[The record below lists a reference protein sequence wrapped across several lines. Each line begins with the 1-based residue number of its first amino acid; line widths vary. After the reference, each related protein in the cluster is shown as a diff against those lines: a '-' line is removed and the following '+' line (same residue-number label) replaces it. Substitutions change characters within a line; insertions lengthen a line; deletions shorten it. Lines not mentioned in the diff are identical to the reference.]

1 MDAPVSPLAR
11 LTRSPWAALALFI
24 GLTVVA
30 TWPLL
35 PGLGRDVPGDY
46 GDPLFV
52 AWAMAW
58 VAHRLGGALTG
69 DLEAL
74 LHFWDANQLHPEPST
89 LALSDHFIAQAV
101 PLAPVYWL
109 TGNPLLVLGLAYLA
123 AYVLCGFCTWL
134 LVREVTG
141 SAAAGVLAGCTFAFN
156 PFFLVWELSHLQVI
170 SAWGMPLAL
179 YGLRRYFEHGSRA
192 GLWTGAAGIVLL
204 NLCAGYYMLM
214 FPMFVL
220 LYAAWEITSRGW
232 WGRARMWRDLLAAG
246 TAALLATA
254 PFVWPYI
261 QAQRRLGFA
270 RSVDETTRMAAAVEG
285 YLAGMEPLIIPF
297 AFAGLALAAGAAMRI
312 GAARRS
318 MPLLGFATTGAALAF
333 WLSLGP
339 APSWGGET
347 YPALGLYGLLQ
358 EHVPGMNALRV
369 TSRFGI
375 VFLLFL
381 GVLAGMGGALVARLP
396 KAAPLVAALGVGSM
410 LMNAPATFPLN
421 QALTPTVDVRPPA
434 PYLTPGNTPPDVYRY
449 LSSLPPSTVVAELP
463 FTDLWY
469 NTRYLYF
476 STFHWHPLV
485 NGFTSF
491 FPPAYTERA
500 RWLVNPVRT
509 PDEAWRALESGQATH
524 VVVHAGAW
532 DAAYV
537 RELDRWLTTRGARS
551 HGAFGGASVYEMP
564 GFSSQPR

>member
-1 MDAPVSPLAR
+1 MDAPVAPLAR
-11 LTRSPWAALALFI
+11 LARSPWAALGLFC

-35 PGLGRDVPGDY
+35 PGLGSDVPGDY

-58 VAHRLGGALTG
+58 VAHRLRGALTG

-74 LHFWDANQLHPEPST
+74 LRFWDANQLHPEPST

-109 TGNPLLVLGLAYLA
+109 TGNPLLVLGLAHLA

-134 LVREVTG
+134 LVREITG

-156 PFFLVWELSHLQVI
+156 PFFLLWELSHLQVI

-192 GLWTGAAGIVLL
+192 GLWTGAAAVLLL

-214 FPMFVL
+214 FPLFVL
-220 LYAAWEITSRGW
+220 LYVAWEIASRGW
-232 WGRARMWRDLLAAG
+232 WGRARMWRDLLGAG
-246 TAALLATA
+246 IAALVATA
-254 PFVWPYI
+254 PFAYPYI

-270 RSVDETTRMAAAVEG
+270 RSVDDATLMAAAVEG
-285 YLAGMEPLIIPF
+285 YITGMEPLVIPF
-297 AFAGLALAAGAAMRI
+297 ACAGLALVTTAVMRI
-312 GAARRS
+312 GGARRP
-318 MPLLGFATTGAALAF
+318 MPLLGFAMAGAGLAF

-339 APSWGGET
+339 VPSWGAET
-347 YPALGLYGLLQ
+347 YPALGLYGLFRQ
-358 EHVPGMNALRV
+358 HVPGMDALRV

-421 QALTPTVDVRPPA
+421 HALAPTVDVRPPA
-434 PYLTPGNTPPDVYRY
+434 PYLTPGPTPPDVYRY

-524 VVVHAGAW
+524 VVIHAEAW
-532 DAAYV
+532 DEAYV

-564 GFSSQPR
+564 GFPPRTP

>member
-11 LTRSPWAALALFI
+11 LARSPWAALALFI

-69 DLEAL
+69 DLESL
-74 LHFWDANQLHPEPST
+74 VRFWDANQLHPEPST
-89 LALSDHFIAQAV
+89 LALSDHFIVQAM

-123 AYVLCGFCTWL
+123 AYVLCGFCAWL

-141 SAAAGVLAGCTFAFN
+141 CAAAGVLAGCTFAFN

-179 YGLRRYFEHGSRA
+179 YGLRRYFEHGSHA

-232 WGRARMWRDLLAAG
+232 WGRARMWRDLVAAG
-246 TAALLATA
+246 TASLLATA
-254 PFVWPYI
+254 PFVWPYV

-270 RSVDETTRMAAAVEG
+270 RSVDETARMAAAVEG
-285 YLAGMEPLIIPF
+285 YVAGMEPLIIPF
-297 AFAGLALAAGAAMRI
+297 AFAGLALAAAAAMRI
-312 GAARRS
+312 GAARRP
-318 MPLLGFATTGAALAF
+318 MPLLGFAVAGATLAF

-339 APSWGGET
+339 VPSWGGET
-347 YPALGLYGLLQ
+347 YPALGLYGRLQ
-358 EHVPGMNALRV
+358 EHVPGMDALRV

-410 LMNAPATFPLN
+410 LMNAPAAFPLN
-421 QALTPTVDVRPPA
+421 HALAPTVDVRPPA

-524 VVVHAGAW
+524 VVIHAEAW

-551 HGAFGGASVYEMP
+551 HGAFGGASVYELP
-564 GFSSQPR
+564 SSQRTP

>member
-11 LTRSPWAALALFI
+11 RAGSPWAALGLFF
-24 GLTVVA
+24 GLAVVA

-35 PGLGRDVPGDY
+35 PGLGKDVPGDY

-69 DLEAL
+69 DLDAL
-74 LHFWDANQLHPEPST
+74 LGFWDANQLHPEPGT

-179 YGLRRYFEHGSRA
+179 YGLRRYFERGSRA

-204 NLCAGYYMLM
+204 NLSAGYYMLM

-220 LYAAWEITSRGW
+220 LYAGWEITSRGW

-246 TAALLATA
+246 TGAILATA
-254 PFVWPYI
+254 PFVWPYA

-270 RSVDETTRMAAAVEG
+270 RSVDETTQMAAAVEG
-285 YLAGMEPLIIPF
+285 YIAGMEPLIIPF
-297 AFAGLALAAGAAMRI
+297 AFAGLALMAAAVMRM
-312 GAARRS
+312 GRARRS
-318 MPLLGFATTGAALAF
+318 MPLLGFATAGATLAF

-339 APSWGGET
+339 APSWGGEV

-358 EHVPGMNALRV
+358 EHVPGMDALRV

-396 KAAPLVAALGVGSM
+396 MAAPLVAALGVWSM
-410 LMNAPATFPLN
+410 LMNAPVSFPLN
-421 QALTPTVDVRPPA
+421 QPLAPTLDVRPPA
-434 PYLTPGNTPPDVYRY
+434 PYLTPGGAPPDVYRY
-449 LSSLPPSTVVAELP
+449 LSSLPSSTVVAELP

-524 VVVHAGAW
+524 VVVHTDAW

-537 RELDRWLTTRGARS
+537 QELDRWLTTRGALS
-551 HGAFGGASVYEMP
+551 HGDFGGARVYQVP
-564 GFSSQPR
+564 PPRAR